1 MKNKKTFRWS
11 MFNTGILISQI
22 IFVILKLSG
31 AVDWSW
37 GVVFLPIIFD
47 AIWGAMI
54 LDMVYYINNKFV
66 VDGITLKA
74 SNIDISVNSNK
85 KQTID
90 IDIEKAVNDEIDNAD
105 VNIHTEDAI
114 EGQ

>member
-1 MKNKKTFRWS
+1 MKNKKTIRWS

-22 IFVILKLSG
+22 IFVILKLTG
-31 AVDWSW
+31 AVTWSW

-47 AIWGAMI
+47 AIWGAML

-66 VDGITLKA
+66 VDGITLTSDK
-74 SNIDISVNSNK
+74 IDITIDNNK
-85 KQTID
+85 KQKINV
-90 IDIEKAVNDEIDNAD
+90 DIEKVVNDEIDKAD

-114 EGQ
+114 EEQ